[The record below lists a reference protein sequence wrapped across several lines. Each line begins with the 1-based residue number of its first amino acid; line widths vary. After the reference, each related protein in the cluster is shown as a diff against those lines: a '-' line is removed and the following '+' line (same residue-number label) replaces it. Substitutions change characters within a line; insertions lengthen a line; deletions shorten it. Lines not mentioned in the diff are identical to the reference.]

1 MGWDGIGLN
10 GMAIGYHR
18 YSKSTF
24 DSHKKRRWVL
34 GKEDLDVTGFE
45 DNKIYRKQTLC
56 SQKEN
61 AQCSPQWNEVHY
73 KYDAGEH
80 QITFWR

>member
-1 MGWDGIGLN
+1 MG
-10 GMAIGYHR
+10 AR
-18 YSKSTF
+18 
-24 DSHKKRRWVL
+24 KK
-34 GKEDLDVTGFE
+34 DLDVTGFE
-45 DNKIYRKQTLC
+45 DDKIYRKQTLC
-56 SQKEN
+56 SKKEN

>member
-1 MGWDGIGLN
+1 MLI
-10 GMAIGYHR
+10 R
-18 YSKSTF
+18 KEE
-24 DSHKKRRWVL
+24 WVL

-45 DNKIYRKQTLC
+45 DNKISRKQTLC
-56 SQKEN
+56 SKKEN